1 LTLIVP
7 GPRRRHA
14 DGSRTNIAPRRSEI
28 PSLPSRDF
36 QSDPR
41 RARTAA
47 KPHSGKGL
55 RRDGTNG
62 ANIRVLVVDD
72 QDLFRAGLRA
82 LLESE
87 GVQVVA
93 ETGSGDKA
101 LELAVRVVPDVVL
114 LTLNMTEARGAE
126 ALRRMHEAAPDVKI
140 IALTDTPDP
149 GEVIDALTAG
159 ACGYLAK
166 DESGETIAAGIVR
179 AAAAGE
185 PLLSAR
191 TTEALIDRLRALSNQ
206 RIRADVLRAKL
217 SPREIEVLA
226 LIAEGQD
233 NGEIARLLFI
243 SPHTVK
249 HHVRTICEKL
259 GVQKRVEAAVWAA
272 RAGLV

>member
-1 LTLIVP
+1 V
-7 GPRRRHA
+7 PRRRHA

-28 PSLPSRDF
+28 PSLLSRDF

-55 RRDGTNG
+55 RRDGQYG

-87 GVQVVA
+87 GVHVVA
-93 ETGSGDKA
+93 EAGSGQKGVD
-101 LELAVRVVPDVVL
+101 LAVRLIPDVAL
-114 LTLNMTEARGAE
+114 LALDMTETRGTE
-126 ALRRMHEAAPDVKI
+126 ALRRMHQAAPDVKI
-140 IALTDTPDP
+140 IAIIDTADP

-166 DESGETIAAGIVR
+166 DESGDTIAAGIVR

-185 PLLSAR
+185 PLLSA
-191 TTEALIDRLRALSNQ
+191 TTTWALIDRLRKLSAERVAGKAL
-206 RIRADVLRAKL
+206 RGML
-217 SPREIEVLA
+217 SPRELEVLV
-226 LIAEGQD
+226 LIAEGND
-233 NGEIARLLFI
+233 NAQIARLLFI

-249 HHVRTICEKL
+249 HHVHTICEKL
-259 GVQKRVEAAVWAA
+259 GVQTRVQAAVRAA
-272 RAGLV
+272 RTGVV